1 MVDTEEKEVT
11 QNVHIENIINNGPL
25 GGLILSDIVATYKIR
40 DWIGKKTD
48 FDLQNYGKIGD
59 FLGRDNWGVH

>member
-40 DWIGKKTD
+40 D
-48 FDLQNYGKIGD
+48 
-59 FLGRDNWGVH
+59 